1 MEVQRHHDFSLPAP
15 ALLEVLTSQRYFESR
30 FAMSGIEDYH
40 FEAFDESRDGL
51 MIRILRDLELS
62 GGNMPSFARR
72 FLGKQYT
79 LVQEFLWTKRDEP
92 PYRARY
98 RFALGNIPVEVHGD
112 VEIEDVDGHARQH
125 YRVRV
130 KSSMPLVG
138 RKLEQLVGERV
149 GKALDSDYRGTL
161 RFLKQEG
168 FIADD

>member
-15 ALLEVLTSQRYFESR
+15 ELLEALTSRRYFESR

-40 FEAFDESRDGL
+40 FDAFEETREGL
-51 MIRILRDLELS
+51 VIRILRDLELKAD
-62 GGNMPSFARR
+62 NVPSFARR

-79 LVQEFLWTKRDEP
+79 LVQEFVWTRRDEP

-112 VEIEDVDGHARQH
+112 VEIEDLGATARQN

-130 KSSMPLVG
+130 KSSVPLIG

-161 RFLKQEG
+161 KFLEQEG
-168 FIADD
+168 LLRGA